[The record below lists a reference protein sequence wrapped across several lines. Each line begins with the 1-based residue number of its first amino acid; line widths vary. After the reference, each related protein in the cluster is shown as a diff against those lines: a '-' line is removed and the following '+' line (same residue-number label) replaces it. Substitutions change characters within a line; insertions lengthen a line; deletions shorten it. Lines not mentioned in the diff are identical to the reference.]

1 MDFDEKAF
9 LDLLRLLQEKPELR
23 EALRQVLLSGELLNL
38 PAQFQELAESHLR
51 LEAKV
56 QQLVE
61 LVGTLIDAQ
70 NRTELQVSQL
80 VEAQARTEQRVAE
93 LAEAQARTER
103 RVEELAEAQARTEQ
117 RVEKL
122 EERVAEL
129 TEAQARTEQRV
140 AELAEA
146 QARTEQRVVEL
157 AEAQAR
163 TEQRVQELTEA
174 QIRIEQRVGRLEE
187 RMDRVEE
194 RLERVE
200 ERLEKVEVRLEK
212 VEVRLDKLEKNQQQ
226 MMNDIA
232 DLKGERLE
240 RRYRE
245 YAHAY
250 FSSLLKRIRV
260 IRRDQLAS
268 MLDDAEEQGIISAQ
282 ERLEV
287 LWSDLVVRGRAGDEE
302 QYLLAEVSSVIDVR
316 DVERAIARAQILQ
329 KVVQKP
335 VIAVVAGNKIT
346 RKAKATATRQGVP
359 WFLDGMFGSTA

>member
-23 EALRQVLLSGELLNL
+23 EALRQVLLSEELLNL
-38 PAQFQELAESHLR
+38 PAQFQQLLESHLR
-51 LEAKV
+51 LEAQV
-56 QQLVE
+56 QHLVE
-61 LVGTLIDAQ
+61 LVGTLVDAQ
-70 NRTELQVSQL
+70 HNTELQVSH
-80 VEAQARTEQRVAE
+80 
-93 LAEAQARTER
+93 LA
-103 RVEELAEAQARTEQ
+103 
-117 RVEKL
+117 
-122 EERVAEL
+122 
-129 TEAQARTEQRV
+129 EAQARTEQRV

-146 QARTEQRVVEL
+146 QARTEQRVAEL
-157 AEAQAR
+157 AEAQARTEQRVEKLEERVAELAESQAR

-212 VEVRLDKLEKNQQQ
+212 VEVRLEKLEKNQQQ

-250 FSSLLKRIRV
+250 FSGLLKRIRV

-316 DVERAIARAQILQ
+316 DVEHAIARAQILQ